1 MKSATMEVSAN
12 WMLIAHQNTSELE
25 DGGNYS
31 IPETDISREIYTY
44 ATPLVLT
51 AGVGV
56 NCLTIIL
63 VCRMGI
69 CRTSTNAFMFR
80 TAILNIA
87 AISTGLLV
95 DYLGRVWDVHLRSY
109 GGPGACKLMT
119 FLQNVTMETSIWYV
133 VGFTVYRYVVVC
145 RPMRRA
151 DMSEPRTAAVFCAS
165 TLCLFITKNL
175 YLFWSIGLN
184 QGQCGALPAYIAFH
198 MVARPWIEAFI
209 DVVLPFVIIVVCN
222 VVMACSLSAHA
233 ASSQQLHISQDTK
246 TQSAVVY
253 LIVALVFYLCL
264 LPVLVPL
271 LLAPKWA
278 AARYLIPLKSV
289 KNHLIYVH
297 HSAYFFMYCLTG
309 SAIRKELR
317 KLHRDTKR
325 TLLANVKFSRRS
337 HREPDRVDTITQQ
350 QLSHF

>member
-1 MKSATMEVSAN
+1 MEGYTNS
-12 WMLIAHQNTSELE
+12 MLIARQNTSEQ
-25 DGGNYS
+25 DNGSYS
-31 IPETDISREIYTY
+31 KTETDTLRDIYTY

-87 AISTGLLV
+87 AMSTGLLV

-109 GGPGACKLMT
+109 GGSSTCKLMT

-145 RPMRRA
+145 RPMRRV

-165 TLCLFITKNL
+165 TLCLFVTKNL
-175 YLFWSIGLN
+175 YLFWSVGLHH
-184 QGQCGALPAYIAFH
+184 GQCGAMPAYITFH
-198 MVARPWIEAFI
+198 VVARPWIDAII

-222 VVMACSLSAHA
+222 VVMACSLSVHL
-233 ASSQQLHISQDTK
+233 ASSQQLQISQGTK

-253 LIVALVFYLCL
+253 LIVALVFYICL
-264 LPVLVPL
+264 LSMLVLL

-278 AARYLIPLKSV
+278 AARHLIPIKSV

-309 SAIRKELR
+309 SATRKELR
-317 KLHRDTKR
+317 HLYRDTKR
-325 TLLANVKFSRRS
+325 TLGYWPV
-337 HREPDRVDTITQQ
+337 
-350 QLSHF
+350 